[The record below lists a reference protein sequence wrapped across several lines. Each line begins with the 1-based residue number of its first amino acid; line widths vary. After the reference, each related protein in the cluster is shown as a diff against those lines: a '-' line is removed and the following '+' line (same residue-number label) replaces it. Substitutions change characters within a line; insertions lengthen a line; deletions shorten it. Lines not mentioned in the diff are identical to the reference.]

1 MNTFTIA
8 RKELTSYFRSPIAYG
23 VMAFFALIAG
33 YFFYASVIYFV
44 RRGIESSMMGQ
55 SFPMDMNEFV
65 VRPFFSNVSV
75 IALFLI
81 PMITM
86 RLFAEE
92 KRTGT
97 IELLLTSPI
106 RDWEIILGKWLGA
119 LALYTALLVIS
130 GLSMLMLFAYGKPD
144 WKPIVVGYLGL
155 LLQGAALLAIGT
167 FISNCTKNQ
176 IVAGVAGFAVCLM
189 LWMLEL
195 GFRIRHQH
203 SGAGD
208 VLYRGHQSL
217 RFVFQGRAGFEG
229 HPLLC
234 VRDFCRTVFD
244 GALHGVAAV
253 EGLNE

>member
-1 MNTFTIA
+1 MNTLTIA
-8 RKELTSYFRSPIAYG
+8 RKELVSYFRSPIAYG

-65 VRPFFSNVSV
+65 IRPFFSNVGV

-106 RDWEIILGKWLGA
+106 RDLEIIMGKFIGA
-119 LALYTALLVIS
+119 VALYTSMLVIS
-130 GLSMLMLFAYGKPD
+130 GLSLLMLFAYGKPD
-144 WKPIVVGYLGL
+144 WKPILVGYLGL

-189 LWMLEL
+189 LWILSWVSEFGTSIPERVMSYIAVTSHFDSFSK
-195 GFRIRHQH
+195 G
-203 SGAGD
+203 
-208 VLYRGHQSL
+208 VLDSKDILYYLSVIFIGLFLTARSMESL
-217 RFVFQGRAGFEG
+217 RWRA
-229 HPLLC
+229 
-234 VRDFCRTVFD
+234 
-244 GALHGVAAV
+244 
-253 EGLNE
+253 